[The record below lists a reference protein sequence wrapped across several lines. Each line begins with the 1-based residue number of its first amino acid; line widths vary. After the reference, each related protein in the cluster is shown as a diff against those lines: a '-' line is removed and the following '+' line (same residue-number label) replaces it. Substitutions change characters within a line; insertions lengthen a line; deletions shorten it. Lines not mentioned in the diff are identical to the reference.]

1 MSDEP
6 APDGDR
12 ATSKSVFRVPKMD
25 CGAEEQLV
33 RMRLDGVPAVRGLTF
48 DLGTRTVAVAHD
60 GGTDD
65 LRERL
70 AGLGLGAVSLVS
82 SEPFAADEMPGPAGN
97 TRREARVLVTLLA
110 INGSMFVAEFAAGL
124 WADSTGLLADSFDMF
139 ADAAVYGIA
148 LYAVG
153 KAARLKLRAAHIS
166 GVLQL
171 LLALFGFAEVIRR
184 FIVGAEPDSRYM
196 IWVALVALVA
206 NVACLW
212 LISRDRGGE
221 AHMKASRIFSAND
234 VIANLGV
241 ILAGGLVAVTGSM
254 VPDLVVGA
262 LIAAVVL
269 LGAIKILRLR

>member
-1 MSDEP
+1 MTSEP
-6 APDGDR
+6 TTPANPS
-12 ATSKSVFRVPKMD
+12 ASETVFRVPRMD
-25 CGAEEQLV
+25 CAAEEQLV
-33 RMRLDGVPAVRGLTF
+33 RMSLGGLASVRGMTF
-48 DLGTRTVAVAHD
+48 DFSGRTVSVAHEGD
-60 GGTDD
+60 PAEVS
-65 LRERL
+65 ERL
-70 AGLGLGAVSLVS
+70 ARLGLGAITLVRS
-82 SEPFAADEMPGPAGN
+82 GPLAEGKTFGPAG
-97 TRREARVLVTLLA
+97 RSGREARVLVTLLA

-254 VPDLVVGA
+254 VPDLLVGA

-269 LGAIKILRLR
+269 RGAIKILRLR